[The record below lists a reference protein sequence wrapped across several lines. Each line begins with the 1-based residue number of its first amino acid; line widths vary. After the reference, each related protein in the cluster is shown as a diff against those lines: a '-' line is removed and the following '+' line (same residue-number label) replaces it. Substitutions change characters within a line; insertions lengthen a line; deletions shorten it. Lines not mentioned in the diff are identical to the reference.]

1 MVYFQGNQI
10 IYRLNGLAPRLVLN
24 ERQQQVLNGLL
35 KVPLFLTKPFHQIYF
50 VFFTTFIY
58 FLLYILYILF
68 IYYFIYIIYS
78 FKTHFS
84 IRFVRR
90 EKWPQF
96 DP

>member
-1 MVYFQGNQI
+1 MVYFHGNQI

-35 KVPLFLTKPFHQIYF
+35 KVPLFLTKPFHQIHF
-50 VFFTTFIY
+50 VF
-58 FLLYILYILF
+58 LLLF
-68 IYYFIYIIYS
+68 IENSLFHS
-78 FKTHFS
+78 LCEAGKVAS
-84 IRFVRR
+84 VRR